1 MAGKWWEG
9 IAGFLGELGG
19 SIGREIEA
27 WKGAGLLEKKEGVLL
42 WNSEGKEEGFGGEFS
57 LGLWPLSEMPRTL
70 SDSLLLLS
78 LLWNWR
84 VKRKKKGG
92 RSLRWRKLQW
102 NGSLVR

>member
-1 MAGKWWEG
+1 MVLRGGMAGKWWEG

-57 LGLWPLSEMPRTL
+57 LDFSF
-70 SDSLLLLS
+70 
-78 LLWNWR
+78 
-84 VKRKKKGG
+84 
-92 RSLRWRKLQW
+92 SLRWQKTL
-102 NGSLVR
+102 